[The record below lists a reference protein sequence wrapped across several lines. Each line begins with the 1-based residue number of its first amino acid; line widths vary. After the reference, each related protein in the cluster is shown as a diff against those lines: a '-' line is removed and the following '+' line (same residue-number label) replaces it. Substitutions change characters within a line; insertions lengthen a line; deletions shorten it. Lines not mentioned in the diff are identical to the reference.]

1 MAENKKSFLIYCDL
15 IHTMEHLTLEE
26 RGIIFTWILEYCN
39 DKNPENPAGLLA
51 AVVEPIKRQLKRDLE
66 KYEERAEK
74 SRLNGKKGGRPKNP
88 KKPTGLNK
96 NLSEPK
102 KPDTVTD
109 TVTDTDT
116 VTEKEKI
123 INNFKEKISFFDAL
137 TKNGK
142 LPKDKTQRNDYI
154 NLFIE
159 MLDDNFILEKGV
171 QGISSYFN
179 NWCNNEYKKKQDN
192 KPPKKTDY
200 RDLAFN

>member
-1 MAENKKSFLIYCDL
+1 
-15 IHTMEHLTLEE
+15 MEHLTLEE

-88 KKPTGLNK
+88 KKPAGLNK

-102 KPDTVTD
+102 KPDTD
-109 TVTDTDT
+109 TVTDT

-123 INNFKEKISFFDAL
+123 INNFKDKISFFDAL

-142 LPKDKTQRNDYI
+142 LPKDKTHRNDYI